1 MPKGNKY
8 TAEAQDESTGG
19 SISQGENI
27 SVFLN
32 IRPMNKLELSRRSK
46 HCITIHSSNDNR
58 KNEITVDSH
67 LDGKHEFSFDE
78 VFEESDADDLV
89 YDRVV
94 APLASKLMAG
104 YNCALV
110 AFGQSKSGKSR
121 MLLGRKTSLGADESG
136 TTSQSEDESYGS
148 RDVPNTAAVEHD
160 GIIAKVSH
168 DLFQKMKESSE
179 ELEFTVK
186 ISYIEIY
193 LEQIRDLLNPNK
205 RFLKIKDAE
214 DLFDQYKLVHGAMP
228 KIEGLSEVCCI
239 SANDIIAL
247 VKRGH
252 AYRIVGEERKQTDL
266 SRSHTILSVKI
277 EQKNL
282 ITEKTITSTFLIAN
296 TAGSEVD
303 GTKQSSRSL
312 LNTPHSSQLEETL
325 ANRSHLALDSVVK
338 SLESDEIPPKRSA
351 TFMESKLT
359 NVLTEALGG
368 NSYCTFLIAASPA
381 STNVKATL
389 NSMRFGMRLLRVTN
403 HPLIN
408 VQASPRECII
418 ELEKSKKIQSELL
431 HLVKVVS
438 VEVRKVQGKTSAIS
452 LEPDI
457 WDALNKICSKNKFF
471 EQEESQNIDFSH
483 TSVSVA
489 EELKMER
496 EKNAKLNERLA
507 DILDSKGMAQ
517 NAVDMLQG
525 ECLFL
530 RRESDEV
537 LQAKKKNTID
547 LIESQNEIQTINE
560 RKLEIEHNL
569 RTSRF
574 RESESVLFLRH
585 FRRFYRRLL
594 ENVYAQGSGDL
605 NNIVSHMVGAP
616 DLGGL
621 TDIDKLL
628 MESGFLEDFEVGQE
642 TENREYHPSSAALL
656 RSSSANKAMGIL
668 SPIEP
673 SGSSHVVRQLEN
685 ARNAVHRSLAGRS
698 TGSSENAPTSKT
710 FSSLSSLTASSD
722 FPVDLNPSDTPDL
735 SYASPVISTHSST
748 EVKELNQTT
757 DQSVR
762 KLASAYSSVPLSLAA
777 QLTENRVE
785 GLEKEVL
792 AMTHRCMELQTTL
805 NNTEEQL
812 EILASKKKNFKKL
825 QSGKEFIDVR
835 ADLAAKAADL
845 EAVIWKMNELHL
857 VNRSYNDRL
866 SNRDQYIMYLEDSL
880 RSFQDKNLRL
890 LTVHIENEKKLR
902 DEAERLNA
910 VIDSLTTQLWQEGAV
925 EVPLESRIIV
935 PFQGLA
941 TMSDRHDTSSIS
953 GSDTERHKERR
964 DTLDSRRSYEE
975 GQLSVPFTSV
985 EVSPEVD
992 LATLLK
998 GGKTN
1003 DYAPRRFTEKRGLTI
1018 KSATMYRTSPVVAK
1032 TLASS
1037 GSFGKI
1043 SRSFSGAS
1051 SGGDSLDLATF
1062 REQIHQLDILTKSW
1076 NERPSVSVTE

>member
-1 MPKGNKY
+1 
-8 TAEAQDESTGG
+8 
-19 SISQGENI
+19 
-27 SVFLN
+27 
-32 IRPMNKLELSRRSK
+32 
-46 HCITIHSSNDNR
+46 
-58 KNEITVDSH
+58 
-67 LDGKHEFSFDE
+67 
-78 VFEESDADDLV
+78 
-89 YDRVV
+89 
-94 APLASKLMAG
+94 
-104 YNCALV
+104 
-110 AFGQSKSGKSR
+110 
-121 MLLGRKTSLGADESG
+121 
-136 TTSQSEDESYGS
+136 
-148 RDVPNTAAVEHD
+148 
-160 GIIAKVSH
+160 
-168 DLFQKMKESSE
+168 
-179 ELEFTVK
+179 
-186 ISYIEIY
+186 
-193 LEQIRDLLNPNK
+193 
-205 RFLKIKDAE
+205 
-214 DLFDQYKLVHGAMP
+214 
-228 KIEGLSEVCCI
+228 
-239 SANDIIAL
+239 
-247 VKRGH
+247 
-252 AYRIVGEERKQTDL
+252 
-266 SRSHTILSVKI
+266 
-277 EQKNL
+277 
-282 ITEKTITSTFLIAN
+282 
-296 TAGSEVD
+296 
-303 GTKQSSRSL
+303 
-312 LNTPHSSQLEETL
+312 
-325 ANRSHLALDSVVK
+325 
-338 SLESDEIPPKRSA
+338 
-351 TFMESKLT
+351 
-359 NVLTEALGG
+359 
-368 NSYCTFLIAASPA
+368 
-381 STNVKATL
+381 
-389 NSMRFGMRLLRVTN
+389 
-403 HPLIN
+403 
-408 VQASPRECII
+408 
-418 ELEKSKKIQSELL
+418 
-431 HLVKVVS
+431 
-438 VEVRKVQGKTSAIS
+438 
-452 LEPDI
+452 
-457 WDALNKICSKNKFF
+457 
-471 EQEESQNIDFSH
+471 
-483 TSVSVA
+483 
-489 EELKMER
+489 MER

>member
-1 MPKGNKY
+1 M
-8 TAEAQDESTGG
+8 
-19 SISQGENI
+19 SQGEKI

-46 HCITIHSSNDNR
+46 HCITVHPSNDNR
-58 KNEITVDSH
+58 KKEITLDSH
-67 LDGKHEFSFDE
+67 LDGEHEFSFDE
-78 VFEESDADDLV
+78 VFEESDGDQLV

-94 APLASKLMAG
+94 SPLASKLMEG

-121 MLLGRKTSLGADESG
+121 MLLGRKTSLGADESS

-148 RDVPNTAAVEHD
+148 RDVSNTAAVEHD

-205 RFLKIKDAE
+205 RFLKIKDTD
-214 DLFDQYKLVHGAMP
+214 DLLDQYKLVHGAMP

-266 SRSHTILSVKI
+266 ARSHTILSVKI

-312 LNTPHSSQLEETL
+312 LNTPLSFQLEKTL
-325 ANRSHLALDSVVK
+325 ANRSHSALDSVVK

-351 TFMESKLT
+351 AFLESKLT

-368 NSYCTFLIAASPA
+368 NSYCSFLLAASPA

-389 NSMRFGMRLLRVTN
+389 NSMRFGKRLLRITN

-438 VEVRKVQGKTSAIS
+438 EEVRKVQGKTSTMP

-457 WDALNKICSKNKFF
+457 WDALNKICTKNKFF
-471 EQEESQNIDFSH
+471 EQEAASEDIDFSH

-496 EKNAKLNERLA
+496 EKNAKLKERLA

-547 LIESQNEIQTINE
+547 LIESQNEIQTINQ

-574 RESESVLFLRH
+574 RENESVLFLRH

-616 DLGGL
+616 DLSGL

-628 MESGFLEDFEVGQE
+628 MGSGFIEDFEVGQE
-642 TENREYHPSSAALL
+642 TDNCEYHPSSAALL
-656 RSSSANKAMGIL
+656 RSSSVANKARGIL

-685 ARNAVHRSLAGRS
+685 ARNAVNRSLAGRS

-710 FSSLSSLTASSD
+710 TSSLTASSD
-722 FPVDLNPSDTPDL
+722 FPVDLDPSDTPDL
-735 SYASPVISTHSST
+735 SYTSPVISTHSST
-748 EVKELNQTT
+748 EVGELNKAIN
-757 DQSVR
+757 QSVG
-762 KLASAYSSVPLSLAA
+762 KFASAYYSVPLSPAA
-777 QLTENRVE
+777 QLAENRVE
-785 GLEKEVL
+785 ELEKEVL

-805 NNTEEQL
+805 NNTEEHL

-825 QSGKEFIDVR
+825 QSGKELIDVR
-835 ADLAAKAADL
+835 ADLAAKGADL

-866 SNRDQYIMYLEDSL
+866 SNRDQHIMYLEDSL
-880 RSFQDKNLRL
+880 RSFQDKNFRL
-890 LTVHIENEKKLR
+890 LTVHIENEKRLR

-935 PFQGLA
+935 PFQGSA
-941 TMSDRHDTSSIS
+941 PMSDRHDTSSIS
-953 GSDTERHKERR
+953 GSDTQKHEERR
-964 DTLDSRRSYEE
+964 DTLDSRRSHEE
-975 GQLSVPFTSV
+975 GQRSVPFTSV

-1003 DYAPRRFTEKRGLTI
+1003 DYVPRRFTEKRGLTI
-1018 KSATMYRTSPVVAK
+1018 KAATMHSTSPVVAK
-1032 TLASS
+1032 NSASS
-1037 GSFGKI
+1037 RSFGKI
-1043 SRSFSGAS
+1043 SRSFSGGS
-1051 SGGDSLDLATF
+1051 RGSESIDLATV
-1062 REQIHQLDILTKSW
+1062 REQINQLDLLTKSW
-1076 NERPSVSVTE
+1076 KQRPSVSVTE